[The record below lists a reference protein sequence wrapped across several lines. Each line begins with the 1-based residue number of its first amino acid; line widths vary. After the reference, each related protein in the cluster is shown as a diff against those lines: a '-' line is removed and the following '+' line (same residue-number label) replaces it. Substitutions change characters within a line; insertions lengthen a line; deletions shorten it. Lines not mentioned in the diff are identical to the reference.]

1 MAKMMPGSVRSPLR
15 GTQIALL
22 EVKKTTFTLPRDLYK
37 KLKVESAKRE
47 VEMSSIVT
55 EALRKF
61 LPEEDGRS

>member
-1 MAKMMPGSVRSPLR
+1 MR